1 VSVSYKKRKPDALS
15 VSQLWL
21 QVYSIILSALENTP
35 NEESIAANA
44 ANAIVKEI
52 DLGD

>member
-1 VSVSYKKRKPDALS
+1 VSVSYNKRKPDALS

-35 NEESIAANA
+35 NKESIAANA

-52 DLGD
+52 DLGN

>member
-21 QVYSIILSALENTP
+21 QVYSIILSALENAP
-35 NEESIAANA
+35 NKESIAANA

>member
-1 VSVSYKKRKPDALS
+1 VSVSYRKKKPDALS

-35 NEESIAANA
+35 NKESIAANA

-52 DLGD
+52 NLGD

>member
-1 VSVSYKKRKPDALS
+1 VSVPYKKRKPDALT
-15 VSQLWL
+15 VSQVWL
-21 QVYSIILSALENTP
+21 QIYSIILAALENTP
-35 NEESIAANA
+35 NKESLAANA

>member
-1 VSVSYKKRKPDALS
+1 MSVPYKKRKPDALS

-35 NEESIAANA
+35 NKESIAANA

>member
-1 VSVSYKKRKPDALS
+1 MSVSYRKKKPDALS

-35 NEESIAANA
+35 NKESIAANA

-52 DLGD
+52 DLGN

>member
-35 NEESIAANA
+35 NKESIAANA

>member
-15 VSQLWL
+15 VSQVWL
-21 QVYSIILSALENTP
+21 QVYSIILSALENVP
-35 NEESIAANA
+35 NKESIAANA

>member
-1 VSVSYKKRKPDALS
+1 VSVSYRKKKPDALS

-35 NEESIAANA
+35 NKESIAANA

>member
-1 VSVSYKKRKPDALS
+1 MSVPYKKRKPDALS

-21 QVYSIILSALENTP
+21 QVYSIVIAALENVP
-35 NEESIAANA
+35 NRETIAANA
-44 ANAIVKEI
+44 ANAIIKEI

>member
-1 VSVSYKKRKPDALS
+1 MSVSYRKKKPDALS

-35 NEESIAANA
+35 NKESIAANA

-52 DLGD
+52 NLGD

>member
-1 VSVSYKKRKPDALS
+1 VSVSYKKKKPDALS
-15 VSQLWL
+15 VSQVWL
-21 QVYSIILSALENTP
+21 QIYSVILSALENTP
-35 NEESIAANA
+35 NKESIAANA

>member
-1 VSVSYKKRKPDALS
+1 VSVPYKKRKPDALS

-35 NEESIAANA
+35 NKESIAANA